1 MNLTIKLIHASTST
15 QDTTSTG
22 VCIFWQGIESSIV
35 SQSNARS
42 WILDVLVPVEING
55 NEEFI
60 IGSPNISNEQ
70 VQEYLDRLNE
80 FYETKMYELYE
91 KVNEETGEI
100 IGEFTPKKDEKIIR
114 IVPISPTEIKT
125 KSIINKEDIETKYGI
140 VTYNPN
146 KPNKKGND

>member
-1 MNLTIKLIHASTST
+1 MKFLDK
-15 QDTTSTG
+15 G
-22 VCIFWQGIESSIV
+22 
-35 SQSNARS
+35 
-42 WILDVLVPVEING
+42 ILDVLVPVEING

-91 KVNEETGEI
+91 KVNEETSEI

-114 IVPISPTEIKT
+114 IVPISPTKTVNPEPSSLPFGILKSFISCSLVSSNNLKFLIESLEININIT
-125 KSIINKEDIETKYGI
+125 SIQIIFLIFFYHSKLHLYVE
-140 VTYNPN
+140 
-146 KPNKKGND
+146 

>member
-1 MNLTIKLIHASTST
+1 MKFLDK
-15 QDTTSTG
+15 G
-22 VCIFWQGIESSIV
+22 
-35 SQSNARS
+35 
-42 WILDVLVPVEING
+42 ILDVLVPVEING

-114 IVPISPTEIKT
+114 IVPISPTKIKT
-125 KSIINKEDIETKYGI
+125 KSIISIAEIYRS
-140 VTYNPN
+140 
-146 KPNKKGND
+146 KPNINSDSYSGRFIFRGYIFCSRNLLNIYQSNL